1 MPELL
6 KRSSTIPDAPATTRF
21 MLFGGGNFIRA
32 FAGWMIDL
40 LNKQTDFEGG
50 MMIVKPTAGRDYS
63 DLRSQ
68 EGLYH
73 VLLNGQQDGQ
83 LVDEAQLISS
93 VTDIIHVYE
102 QWNAFLR
109 SAKNLNIKY
118 IISNTTESGIVF
130 VETDKVDQAP
140 PSSFPAKICLWLF
153 ERFKYFAGDP
163 AAGAVFFPCELS
175 ADNGSSL
182 KQCILQYIEYWQLA
196 PEYRDWVEQ
205 HCLFCNTLVDR
216 IVTGYPSKDEE
227 KYHERLGYRDQLLAI
242 GEPYHS
248 WVIQGPPDL
257 AKSLPFHQIG
267 LNVQWVEDLTK
278 YRAQK
283 VKILN
288 GAHTSMVPTGHL
300 AGMVSVKETID
311 HPALG
316 AFINSLLEEEV
327 WPTLAFEKKELTD
340 FTRKTMDRFKNP
352 FLFHKLLDISLN
364 SISKFKA
371 RLLPSLLSFYQQNE
385 VCPPRI
391 TFAFSALLLMYRG
404 KWHGQA
410 IPLRDAPEVLTFCQ
424 SLWMEADDHQEV
436 VEKFLANESFWG
448 QDLNQI
454 NGLGDQMV
462 HYVQAIQQDG
472 ILSSLAQIKPYAN
485 L

>member
-6 KRSSTIPDAPATTRF
+6 KRSSSIPAAPTTTQF

-40 LNKQTDFEGG
+40 LNKQTDFVGG
-50 MMIVKPTAGRDYS
+50 MVIVKPTAGRDYS
-63 DLRSQ
+63 DLRAQ
-68 EGLYH
+68 DGLYH

-102 QWNAFLR
+102 QWNAFLA
-109 SAKNLNIKY
+109 SAKDLNLKY
-118 IISNTTESGIVF
+118 IISNTTESGIRF
-130 VETDKVDQAP
+130 VATDQLDQSP
-140 PSSFPAKICLWLF
+140 PSSFPAKICRWLF
-153 ERFKYFAGDP
+153 ERFKQFAGDP
-163 AAGAVFFPCELS
+163 AAGSVFLPCELS

-182 KQCILQYIEYWQLA
+182 KECILQYIDHWQLA
-196 PEYRDWVEQ
+196 PDFKDWVEQ

-216 IVTGYPSKDEE
+216 IVTGYPSKDANKHHE
-227 KYHERLGYRDQLLAI
+227 KLGYRDQLLTI

-248 WVIQGPPDL
+248 WVIQGPPQL
-257 AKSLPFHQIG
+257 AQALPFDQIG
-267 LNVQWVEDLTK
+267 LNVKWVEDLTK
-278 YRAQK
+278 YREQK

-316 AFINSLLEEEV
+316 AFINNLLEEEV
-327 WPTLAFEKKELTD
+327 WPTLAFEREELSV
-340 FTRKTMDRFKNP
+340 FTEKTMDRFKNP

-371 RLLPSLLSFYQQNE
+371 RLLPSLLDFYQQKG

-404 KWHGQA
+404 NWQGQS

-436 VEKFLANESFWG
+436 VEKFLANTSFWG
-448 QDLNQI
+448 QDLNQLS
-454 NGLGDQMV
+454 GLADLMV
-462 HYVQAIQQDG
+462 QFVQAIQQDG
-472 ILSSLAQIKPYAN
+472 ILASLTQIKTFAN